1 MFLETGPVHTLP
13 APPTQLLPFS
23 GDQLKRERLEREEE
37 RKREEERG
45 RENEGGREGGR
56 ERKRGSIALLNS
68 DHLYESTVSK
78 DVYEEVT
85 NHWYSPTN
93 PTVSSNT
100 AATEHDFK
108 CRLYIYIYIYKAS
121 GQNFPSPPATYE
133 ICAAGPCGKCSAS
146 VK

>member
-1 MFLETGPVHTLP
+1 MGRVLFTGAREVPLCQCPHDRQEVRSSGGWSLSMFLETGPVHTLP

-37 RKREEERG
+37 
-45 RENEGGREGGR
+45 
-56 ERKRGSIALLNS
+56 LN
-68 DHLYESTVSK
+68 T
-78 DVYEEVT
+78 
-85 NHWYSPTN
+85 
-93 PTVSSNT
+93 SSNV
-100 AATEHDFK
+100 E
-108 CRLYIYIYIYKAS
+108 YIYIYIYKAS